1 MALTPFSGE
10 TPQRNDRTTFSSRV
24 DAFVTWLLGT
34 FWGELDAALEAFN
47 FNATNSTSTTSLL
60 ISVASKTLT
69 VQASK
74 SYVKGMAVTI
84 AYDTD
89 PTQWMRGE
97 VTAYNSGTGSLTV
110 NVRYI
115 SDTVGTYA
123 TWVISQASIESSVLD
138 SEILLT
144 TGAGGSGHGSTNTY
158 IRLLTT
164 TVLNNG
170 TAFSVVHSATLGTY
184 ITINEPG
191 IYSISASDTRAAAA
205 AILGVTKNS
214 ADLTS
219 SVAVSANILASVGRT
234 HPVSA
239 SASGSR
245 AQFTATDRLN
255 TGDVLRMHDASAND
269 GVGIETRIWVRK
281 IGNV

>member
-1 MALTPFSGE
+1 MPLTPFTGDK
-10 TPQRNDRTTFSSRV
+10 PQRNDRTTFSSRV
-24 DAFVTWLLGT
+24 DAFVTWWLDT
-34 FWGELDAALEAFN
+34 FWDELDAALQAFN

-60 ISVASKTLT
+60 ISAASKTLT

-84 AYDTD
+84 AYTTD

-97 VTAYNSGTGSLTV
+97 VTSYNSGTGELIV

-115 SDTVGTYA
+115 SDTAGTYA
-123 TWVISQASIESSVLD
+123 TWTISQASIESSVLD

-144 TGAGGSGHGSTNTY
+144 TGNGHGSTNTHC
-158 IRLLTT
+158 RLLTT
-164 TVLNNG
+164 TDINTG
-170 TAFSVVHSATLGTY
+170 TAFSVTHSATLGTY

-191 IYSISASDTRAAAA
+191 IYSINAVDTRAAAA
-205 AILGVTKNS
+205 GLLGVTKNS

-219 SVAVSANILASVGRT
+219 SVAVAANVLASVGRSY
-234 HPVSA
+234 PVSA
-239 SASGSR
+239 SAAGGR
-245 AQFTATDRLN
+245 AHFNAVDRLN
-255 TGDVLRMHDASAND
+255 AGDVLRMQDASNND
-269 GVGIETRIWVRK
+269 GVGTETRFWARK